1 MRDDVQVTIMDRIKS
16 SAVNANPSQ
25 ISLCRGVVLSTEE
38 EIEHRMRIDQRK
50 LVALEVREAFRMQ
63 VKSWLDITAKDLLK
77 ASLINYWHA

>member
-1 MRDDVQVTIMDRIKS
+1 MDRIKS

-25 ISLCRGVVLSTEE
+25 ISLCRGVELNTEAQQKY
-38 EIEHRMRIDQRK
+38 RMQRDQRK
-50 LVALEVREAFRMQ
+50 VVEQVIRELLRMH

>member
-1 MRDDVQVTIMDRIKS
+1 MRDDVQVTVMDRIKS

-25 ISLCRGVVLSTEE
+25 ISLCRGVVLSTEA
-38 EIEHRMRIDQRK
+38 EIEHRMRRGQRK

-77 ASLINYWHA
+77 ASLINYRHA

>member
-1 MRDDVQVTIMDRIKS
+1 MQVTVMDRIKS

-25 ISLCRGVVLSTEE
+25 ISLCRGVVLSTEAE
-38 EIEHRMRIDQRK
+38 REHRMRRDQRK

-77 ASLINYWHA
+77 ATLINNRHA

>member
-1 MRDDVQVTIMDRIKS
+1 MCDDVQVTVMDRIKS

-25 ISLCRGVVLSTEE
+25 ISLCRGVVLSTEA
-38 EIEHRMRIDQRK
+38 EIARRMRRDQRK
-50 LVALEVREAFRMQ
+50 LVALEVRELLRMQ

>member
-1 MRDDVQVTIMDRIKS
+1 MDRIKS

-38 EIEHRMRIDQRK
+38 EIEHRMRIVQRK

-63 VKSWLDITAKDLLK
+63 VKSLLDIIAKDLLK

>member
-1 MRDDVQVTIMDRIKS
+1 MQVTIMDRIKS

-38 EIEHRMRIDQRK
+38 EIEHRIRIDQRK
-50 LVALEVREAFRMQ
+50 LVALEVREAFQMQ